1 MRDKVPKFGRIKE
14 KYNPIPNAAQKRYHD
29 HERDKGCLVCG
40 RPPSIHHVTTKNGY
54 NRLPRNHY
62 RVTPLCH
69 DHHQGNT
76 GFHKLG
82 HERFVE
88 EHGIDLYEEAL
99 QNIEEY
105 CDSQGLDF
113 PDSLAQYNDIE

>member
-1 MRDKVPKFGRIKE
+1 MRDKVPHHGRIKE
-14 KYNPIPNAAQKRYHD
+14 KYRKNPNAEEQRYWD

-40 RPPSIHHVTTKNGY
+40 RPPSIHHVTTKDGY

-62 RVTPLCH
+62 RVTPLCY
-69 DHHQGNT
+69 DHHQGNA

-82 HERFVE
+82 HTRFIKE
-88 EHGIDLYEEAL
+88 YGIDLYKEAL
-99 QNIEEY
+99 QNITEY

-113 PDSLAQYNDIE
+113 PNSLAQCNSIG